1 MSKLVRGFKRD
12 GRFRPFRRGRGK
24 SSKEKSLEMQ
34 RQEFDPV
41 DVARAD
47 GVDFAFQKGR
57 LRGNKKQ
64 ALDNVE
70 ETIQTQEQ
78 AGVPLGLA
86 KINRKILLNQVKREF
101 GVGDISG

>member
-1 MSKLVRGFKRD
+1 MVRGFKRD
-12 GRFRPFRRGRGK
+12 GKFRPFGRRKGK
-24 SSKEKSLEMQ
+24 SSKEKSLEIQ
-34 RQEFDPV
+34 REEFNPV

-70 ETIQTQEQ
+70 ETILTQEQ
-78 AGVPLGLA
+78 AGVPIALA

-101 GVGDISG
+101 GVGVGGVSG

>member
-1 MSKLVRGFKRD
+1 MVRGFKRD
-12 GRFRPFRRGRGK
+12 GKFRPFRRGKGK
-24 SSKEKSLEMQ
+24 SSKEKSLEIQ
-34 RQEFDPV
+34 REEFNPV

-70 ETIQTQEQ
+70 ETILTQEQ
-78 AGVPLGLA
+78 AGVPIALA

-101 GVGDISG
+101 GVGGVSG

>member
-1 MSKLVRGFKRD
+1 MSKLVRGFKKG
-12 GRFRPFRRGRGK
+12 GRFRPFGRKGK
-24 SSKEKSLEMQ
+24 SSKEKSLEIQ

-41 DVARAD
+41 DIARAD

-101 GVGDISG
+101 GVGGEIG